1 MKTYRVVIPYY
12 MEFIVEAEDHYHA
25 LEVAH
30 SEGNGK
36 IISYD
41 DEGAIVEEVNE

>member
-12 MEFIVEAEDHYHA
+12 YEFEVEAEYYNHA
-25 LEVAH
+25 IEVAH

-41 DEGAIVEEVNE
+41 DDGAIVEEINE